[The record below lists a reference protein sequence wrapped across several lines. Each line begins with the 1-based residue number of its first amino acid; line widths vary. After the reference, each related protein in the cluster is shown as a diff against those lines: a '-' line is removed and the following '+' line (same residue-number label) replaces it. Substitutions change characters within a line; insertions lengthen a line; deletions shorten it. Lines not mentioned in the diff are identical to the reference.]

1 MLKEITS
8 LTFDEEAIDRLVEQ
22 HVGQHTPSEDPQSV
36 APLHCCP
43 RSYEEL
49 FLREPIGSERPCG
62 RDLDCEGKKLP
73 NTPGFVLREFIYP
86 GTDANQQRMLCLLCR
101 RYEISRA
108 YYKHE
113 TSPNAV
119 AHNMRISDHYNLVGI
134 PGEYDV
140 RDCIVSGSTYTGLPM
155 PVVLHCRSAYTCDT
169 KDGVRV
175 LRQSR
180 MRCPGVS
187 ESDTQG
193 CFLARRALSGT
204 TGAHLHLDCPVKS
217 N

>member
-1 MLKEITS
+1 M
-8 LTFDEEAIDRLVEQ
+8 Q
-22 HVGQHTPSEDPQSV
+22 
-36 APLHCCP
+36 PLHCCP
-43 RSYEEL
+43 RAYEES

-73 NTPGFVLREFIYP
+73 NTPGFVLREFLYP
-86 GTDANQQRMLCLLCR
+86 GAPANQQRALCLLCR

-108 YYKHE
+108 YYKYE
-113 TSPNAV
+113 TAPNAV
-119 AHNMRISDHYNLVGI
+119 AHNMRIADHYNIVGV

-140 RDCIVSGSTYTGLPM
+140 RDCIVSGSTYTGLPL

-180 MRCPGVS
+180 MRCPGIT
-187 ESDTQG
+187 EPDTQG
-193 CFLARRALSGT
+193 SFLARRALSVT
-204 TGAHLHLDCPVKS
+204 TGAPLNLTSPVLS